1 MRLDASALP
10 TASGALDG
18 GNGDQREDRKKTKPK
33 PAPKPNTENK
43 TGAIPKL
50 KTAEQEAKTV
60 SVQKLVFVMCLKT
73 FVCNVYM
80 LHINNFSFYIYT
92 EAMSAASSMILECKG
107 ASASPTFI
115 TV

>member
-18 GNGDQREDRKKTKPK
+18 GNGDERDDRKKNKPK
-33 PAPKPNTENK
+33 TKAAPKPNTENK

-60 SVQKLVFVMCLKT
+60 SVQKLVLAMCLKT

-80 LHINNFSFYIYT
+80 LHINNFRS
-92 EAMSAASSMILECKG
+92 
-107 ASASPTFI
+107 TF
-115 TV
+115 TLRQCQQPAV